1 MRKFLYK
8 NSGSIALISVLI
20 IAAFTI
26 LIVVAMSEVNI
37 STSYE
42 YFNNSE
48 NKTAYYAAESCL
60 EEAVIRLEDDPTFNS
75 GTITFDADT
84 NCNISVTGNQ
94 ILIEVTHLDFAQNYH
109 ADISLN
115 SNGQANNVKLL
126 NWYEY
131 F

>member
-1 MRKFLYK
+1 MIKFVSKKL
-8 NSGSIALISVLI
+8 GSVALISVLI
-20 IAAFTI
+20 ISAFTI
-26 LIVVAMSEVNI
+26 LIVLAMSEVNI

-42 YFNNSE
+42 YFNSSE

-60 EEAVIRLEDDPTFNS
+60 EEAIIRLEDNPAFNS
-75 GTITFDADT
+75 GAITFDANT
-84 NCNISVTGNQ
+84 SCNISIAGNQ

-109 ADISLN
+109 ADISLS